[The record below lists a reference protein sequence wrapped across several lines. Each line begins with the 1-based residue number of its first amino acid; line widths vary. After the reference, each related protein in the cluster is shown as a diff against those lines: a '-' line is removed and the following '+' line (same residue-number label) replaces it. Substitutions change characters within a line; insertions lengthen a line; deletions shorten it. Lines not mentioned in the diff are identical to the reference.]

1 MIEQIDV
8 EDKVKT
14 KIQLASRIYSTSGN
28 QIPPSIAPFSFNK
41 DLSEGVRAQVA
52 CVIEKGDPP
61 FTLIWSKD
69 GEPIATSTPSGFG
82 SASTTTAHKTNSPN
96 TIAGLRVTS
105 MDVHSSTIAIDRV
118 TAAHAGNYTCVAR
131 NSVAEVSSTAQLVV
145 RGKVIFTESSIFKQ
159 INEIK

>member
-1 MIEQIDV
+1 M
-8 EDKVKT
+8 
-14 KIQLASRIYSTSGN
+14 
-28 QIPPSIAPFSFNK
+28 
-41 DLSEGVRAQVA
+41 SEGVRAQVA

-69 GEPIATSTPSGFG
+69 GEPIATSTPLGFG
-82 SASTTTAHKTNSPN
+82 SASTTTTHKTNSPN

-145 RGKVIFTESSIFKQ
+145 RGKVIFTESSITNKSMKL
-159 INEIK
+159 N